1 MLSRCECPLWVV
13 NRQDCIRPKAD
24 VENVLRLMEHF
35 EGEEVYIN
43 KLHEAFRGFWQSRM
57 KEEHRVRKFTLPQL
71 AHRYGVSE
79 KRVRRIVDDPRQIS
93 MYKSEPSS

>member
-1 MLSRCECPLWVV
+1 MDEITTVDELPEKFQGLAEE
-13 NRQDCIRPKAD
+13 IG

-35 EGEEVYIN
+35 EGEEVYVN
-43 KLHEAFRGFWQSRM
+43 KLQDSFRSFWQSRM

-79 KRVRRIVDDPRQIS
+79 RHVRRIVDDPRQIS
-93 MYKSEPSS
+93 MFKSEP